1 MVEDLIKRLRNW
13 RDMHL
18 SGLAREAADLIE
30 QQAAR
35 LTALESERDAL
46 LAAAGKEAVAEPVTH
61 ETIFSE
67 VTKWVDAHHISFE
80 AQNELFKALSGVLAN
95 AAPNPWEAL
104 FDRVALELNCLP
116 SSFADGNEHVFQ
128 AIEKLRIAPTAALEN
143 GDGRD
148 AWLLTL
154 YELLMQQNIVTSG
167 ESYLSLR
174 CVGVPPTEAEFA
186 TAVQRA
192 IDAALSQ
199 KAGEQQ

>member
-1 MVEDLIKRLRNW
+1 MSRDIKQLKALFLTDPDGGSMEISSDL
-13 RDMHL
+13 
-18 SGLAREAADLIE
+18 
-30 QQAAR
+30 
-35 LTALESERDAL
+35 RDAGNGDNSMQFTVTNPETGRRFAITFGIAE
-46 LAAAGKEAVAEPVTH
+46 LA
-61 ETIFSE
+61 SE
-67 VTKWVDAHHISFE
+67 SLKV
-80 AQNELFKALSGVLAN
+80 
-95 AAPNPWEAL
+95 
-104 FDRVALELNCLP
+104 
-116 SSFADGNEHVFQ
+116 
-128 AIEKLRIAPTAALEN
+128 PTAALEK